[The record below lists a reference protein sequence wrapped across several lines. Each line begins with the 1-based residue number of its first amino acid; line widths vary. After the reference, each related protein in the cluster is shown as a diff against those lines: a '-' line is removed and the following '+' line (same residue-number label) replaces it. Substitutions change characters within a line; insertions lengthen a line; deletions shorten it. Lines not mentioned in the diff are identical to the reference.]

1 MRFCKSCD
9 DWGFPAS
16 FGSHCRGAESAEMG
30 RKAKHLTES
39 AKKKAKREKRTVGLQ
54 KSIYLGKL
62 FSAWTD
68 AKRTTEASSDRSVIR
83 PSR

>member
-16 FGSHCRGAESAEMG
+16 FGSHCLGVRRNGKK
-30 RKAKHLTES
+30 RKYLTES
-39 AKKKAKREKRTVGLQ
+39 AKKKVKREKRTVGLQ
-54 KSIYLGKL
+54 KSIYLGKV

-68 AKRTTEASSDRSVIR
+68 AKRTTEASSDRLDEIG
-83 PSR
+83 